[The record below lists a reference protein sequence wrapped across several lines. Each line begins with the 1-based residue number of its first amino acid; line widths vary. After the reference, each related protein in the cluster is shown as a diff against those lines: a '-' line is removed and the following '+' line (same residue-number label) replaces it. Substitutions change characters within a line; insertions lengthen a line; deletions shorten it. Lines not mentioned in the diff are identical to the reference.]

1 MLRCLAGI
9 CGTADTPA
17 LEEAQRRQVLKPI
30 LRLDTPTVPEKV
42 QTTPELVAYG
52 LQLAPPGSEVPVAV
66 VSSDFNKNSARLLIV
81 IPGPGA
87 ASCWDAELEKLGYV
101 EPLFRWAE
109 ANGYATA
116 FFSHQALCQ
125 SPVDTWDRIVRGS
138 PARHVSVMVAAG
150 MLNVMEAAL
159 KQVHPLLFSRF
170 RTVCIHGGDTMEDF
184 ASSPVEL
191 RQHLEATTV
200 VLPSNWEG
208 LERQVAL
215 QCLFELL
222 RDREDHWAKLEL
234 MKYTGFQSL
243 KENDLPGLKR
253 MGVDQRVQ
261 RLNRDRND
269 DELARLLKKHDK
281 ARTDPTAEIAS
292 DEEPGV
298 D

>member
-1 MLRCLAGI
+1 
-9 CGTADTPA
+9 
-17 LEEAQRRQVLKPI
+17 
-30 LRLDTPTVPEKV
+30 
-42 QTTPELVAYG
+42 
-52 LQLAPPGSEVPVAV
+52 
-66 VSSDFNKNSARLLIV
+66 
-81 IPGPGA
+81 
-87 ASCWDAELEKLGYV
+87 KLGYV
-101 EPLFRWAE
+101 EPLLRWAE
-109 ANGYATA
+109 ANGYASA
-116 FFSHQALCQ
+116 FFSHQALCE

-184 ASSPVEL
+184 ASAPVEL

-200 VLPSNWEG
+200 ALPSNWEG

-281 ARTDPTAEIAS
+281 
-292 DEEPGV
+292 
-298 D
+298 